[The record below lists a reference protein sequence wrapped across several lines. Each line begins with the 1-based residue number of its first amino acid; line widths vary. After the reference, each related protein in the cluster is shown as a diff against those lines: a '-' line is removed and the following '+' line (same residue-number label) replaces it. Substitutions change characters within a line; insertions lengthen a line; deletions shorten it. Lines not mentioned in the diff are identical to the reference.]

1 MNGERKLL
9 QQQLQAELKATA
21 VLLADSKDRSKIG
34 RVPATLKDLYGSR
47 SFLEICAEV
56 REQAAAPLSEPIR
69 TLHHFA
75 STGGTLFAKL
85 IAALPNVFVLS
96 EVHPHSRHSPPAKK
110 FAPSDISLLCR
121 AADLPEVSD
130 LSERLF
136 VDSLLSAHEWTTR
149 RGGRLILRDHTH
161 SDFCIPASAGE
172 SLLLKLIGP
181 QCNRVIPVVTVR
193 HPADSFASAKMNKFF
208 YDHEAKAPYDISF
221 GTYCDR
227 YNQFLDAV
235 DAQLVVKYEDLI
247 SDPAATLSQI
257 CDVWSLEYDE
267 MALEIFSQFQFSGDS
282 GRSSDVIADRPPRPE
297 SEQYR
302 QSDADSYV
310 RLISRLGYS
319 LRR

>member
-1 MNGERKLL
+1 
-9 QQQLQAELKATA
+9 LQAELKATTA
-21 VLLADSKDRSKIG
+21 LLTDQDYRSKPAG
-34 RVPATLKDLYGSR
+34 PPATLRDLYGSR
-47 SFLEICAEV
+47 SLLEICADV
-56 REQAAAPLSEPIR
+56 REQAAASLGEPVR

-75 STGGTLFAKL
+75 CAGGTLFAKL
-85 IAALPNVFVLS
+85 IASLPNVFVLS
-96 EVHPHSRHSPPAKK
+96 EVHPHSTHNPAAKK
-110 FAPSDISLLCR
+110 FAPSDISLLCQ
-121 AADLPEVSD
+121 AAGLPEVSD
-130 LSERLF
+130 LTERLF
-136 VDSLLSAHEWTTR
+136 VDALLSAHEWTTR

-181 QCNRVIPVVTVR
+181 RCNRVIPVVTVR
-193 HPADSFASAKMNKFF
+193 HPADSFASAKMCEFF

-221 GTYCDR
+221 ETYCDR

-282 GRSSDVIADRPPRPE
+282 GRSGEVIADRPPRPE
-297 SEQYR
+297 SEQYW

-310 RLISRLGYS
+310 RLISRLDYS